1 MLVFESSLD
10 VGFASAPR
18 LRREVGVDRDVEEE
32 SERGAG
38 GMANSGEPC
47 AREPRSGW
55 MNWMHLALRTSP
67 DSTVVG
73 AMCMSGADCAG
84 A

>member
-1 MLVFESSLD
+1 MD

-38 GMANSGEPC
+38 GMANSG
-47 AREPRSGW
+47 RSHAHVSRVLDG
-55 MNWMHLALRTSP
+55 
-67 DSTVVG
+67 
-73 AMCMSGADCAG
+73 
-84 A
+84 